1 MRVVIMH
8 FVEFAAFTSKKIQD
22 RIRCHQDT
30 LKYCHAVPPGTHEN
44 IRKYVD
50 NRLSFYM
57 HSIYEQLATV
67 KFHKFLTEA
76 IRAIWQFNFTRSTR
90 EMTKIS

>member
-30 LKYCHAVPPGTHEN
+30 LKYCHAVPRERT
-44 IRKYVD
+44 K
-50 NRLSFYM
+50 
-57 HSIYEQLATV
+57 IYE
-67 KFHKFLTEA
+67 
-76 IRAIWQFNFTRSTR
+76 N
-90 EMTKIS
+90 M

>member
-44 IRKYVD
+44 
-50 NRLSFYM
+50 M
-57 HSIYEQLATV
+57 
-67 KFHKFLTEA
+67 
-76 IRAIWQFNFTRSTR
+76 
-90 EMTKIS
+90 